1 VEKFKIDPIFPCIT
15 YNFRFRGGR
24 SLRNAFSGVKN
35 MPIYEYRC
43 QSCGHELE
51 KLQRMSDAALTDC
64 PECGKSELK
73 RLVSAAAFRLKGG
86 GWYETDFKKS
96 NQRNLVD
103 SGSEKSSSSDKS
115 SGGDKSTVSSSAAE
129 TKKSDSGSK
138 PGGSATAS
146 S

>member
-1 VEKFKIDPIFPCIT
+1 
-15 YNFRFRGGR
+15 
-24 SLRNAFSGVKN
+24 

-51 KLQRMSDAALTDC
+51 KLQRLSDASLTDC
-64 PECGKSELK
+64 PECGKSTLK
-73 RLVSAAAFRLKGG
+73 RLVSAAGFRLKGA

-103 SGSEKSSSSDKS
+103 SGSEKSTKSETDSSPTKEVKSTEPGTTAKAEAPAKPS
-115 SGGDKSTVSSSAAE
+115 SGTSAA
-129 TKKSDSGSK
+129 
-138 PGGSATAS
+138 S